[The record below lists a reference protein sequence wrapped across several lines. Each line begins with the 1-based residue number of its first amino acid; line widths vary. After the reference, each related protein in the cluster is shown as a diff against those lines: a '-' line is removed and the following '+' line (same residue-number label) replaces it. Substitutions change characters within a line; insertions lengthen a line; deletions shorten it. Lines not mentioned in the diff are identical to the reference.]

1 MSFEPNEEDIDEL
14 FNTMLAIGA
23 LEIIDI
29 DDDNEPI
36 YRVTEKCKDLFPEFY
51 AMHQENVN
59 QITFDLWKLGVVDV
73 VFFDD
78 ETRVSF
84 RKHNLEKFL
93 ELEDTLT
100 EDQIAVVDTLMEKNL
115 RDHAKKYLD

>member
-1 MSFEPNEEDIDEL
+1 MSFEPSDESL
-14 FNTMLAIGA
+14 DAVFEMMLMVGA

-36 YRVTEKCKDLFPEFY
+36 YRVTDKCKDIFPEFY

-59 QITFDLWKLGVVDV
+59 QITFDLWKLGVVDIT
-73 VFFDD
+73 FYDD
-78 ETRVSF
+78 ETKVSF
-84 RKHNLEKFL
+84 RKHNLDKFL
-93 ELEDTLT
+93 ELEETLT
-100 EDQIAVVDTLMEKNL
+100 VEQIAVVDTLMTKNL

>member
-1 MSFEPNEEDIDEL
+1 LSFEPNEEDIDEL

-78 ETRVSF
+78 ETRVSL

>member
-1 MSFEPNEEDIDEL
+1 MSFEPNEEEIDEL

-51 AMHQENVN
+51 AMHQETVN
-59 QITFDLWKLGVVDV
+59 QLTFELWKLGVVDI

-93 ELEDTLT
+93 ELEDTLS
-100 EDQIAVVDTLMEKNL
+100 EEQISIVDTLMEKNL

>member
-14 FNTMLAIGA
+14 FDAMLAIGA

-51 AMHQENVN
+51 AMHQETVN
-59 QITFDLWKLGVVDV
+59 QITFDLWKLGVVEII
-73 VFFDD
+73 FYDD
-78 ETRVSF
+78 ETRVTF
-84 RKHNLEKFL
+84 RKHNFEKFL
-93 ELEDTLT
+93 ELEDTLSD
-100 EDQIAVVDTLMEKNL
+100 EQIAVVDTLMEKNL
-115 RDHAKKYLD
+115 RDHAKKYFD